1 MYNSTMPSLAD
12 IAAVTNNNDGIG
24 GNNGWWVLI
33 ILFALFG
40 GWGNG
45 GYGVYGGAQGAANNY
60 VLASDFAT
68 LQRQIDTLGSD
79 LKTSNVSIGNG
90 ISSLGYDQLAQMNGI
105 NNNINQSTNALTAQ
119 MSNLGFQIQNCCCE
133 NKQAIAQ
140 LRYDEATNACAIN
153 NAINNATQQIIQ
165 NDNANYR
172 QLHDENVAIQMAG
185 KDDRIAALTAQVNAL
200 TLAASQQAQNE
211 YLLNELKKSCGCGG
225 CC

>member
-1 MYNSTMPSLAD
+1 MFNNSSMPSLAD
-12 IAAVTNNNDGIG
+12 IAAVTNNDGIG

-40 GWGNG
+40 GWGNA
-45 GYGVYGGAQGAANNY
+45 GYGVNGGAGTAQNY
-60 VLASDFAT
+60 TLASDFAT

-90 ISSLGYDQLAQMNGI
+90 ISSLGYDQLSQMNGI
-105 NNNINQSTNALTAQ
+105 NTNIAASTNALTAQ
-119 MSNLGFQIQNCCCE
+119 MTALGSQLQQCCCDNRAE
-133 NKQAIAQ
+133 IAQ
-140 LRYDEATNACAIN
+140 VKYDMATGNCAIT
-153 NAINNATQQIIQ
+153 NAINQAAQSIMQ

-172 QLHDENVAIQMAG
+172 QLHDENVANAMAA

-200 TLAASQQAQNE
+200 QLAASQSQQNE
-211 YLLNELKKSCGCGG
+211 YLISALKGCGCGG